1 MPLYTEK
8 RTEAI
13 VLEKTAFA
21 LGKNLCQCELAVV
34 SFANYK
40 AECIWKKCTLVTS
53 VHFWHFMLV
62 NCLAHSSY
70 LYLGEYPQMY

>member
-1 MPLYTEK
+1 MSGYAFYTEK

-21 LGKNLCQCELAVV
+21 LGKKLCQYEVAFV

-40 AECIWKKCTLVTS
+40 AE
-53 VHFWHFMLV
+53 
-62 NCLAHSSY
+62 
-70 LYLGEYPQMY
+70 

>member
-1 MPLYTEK
+1 MSGYAFYSGK

-21 LGKNLCQCELAVV
+21 LGKKLCQCELAFV

-40 AECIWKKCTLVTS
+40 AE
-53 VHFWHFMLV
+53 
-62 NCLAHSSY
+62 
-70 LYLGEYPQMY
+70 